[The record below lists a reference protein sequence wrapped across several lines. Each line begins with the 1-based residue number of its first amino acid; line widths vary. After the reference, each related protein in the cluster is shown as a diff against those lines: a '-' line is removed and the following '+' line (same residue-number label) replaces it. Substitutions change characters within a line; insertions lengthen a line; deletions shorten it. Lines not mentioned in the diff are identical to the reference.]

1 MFQQQQQ
8 MILPVDRQNVYHH
21 YTQSIGSIGSNPG
34 MSRHQYFNDS
44 SDMMI
49 PIAQHDGSFVNN
61 VVH

>member
-1 MFQQQQQ
+1 

-49 PIAQHDGSFVNN
+49 PIAQHDGSFVNKIS
-61 VVH
+61 H